1 MQIPQRNN
9 NIQTNSR
16 KLFLFARQGITDTN
30 IRKTALNTDMN
41 KPYAN

>member
-1 MQIPQRNN
+1 MQIPQKTM
-9 NIQTNSR
+9 IQTYSR

-41 KPYAN
+41 